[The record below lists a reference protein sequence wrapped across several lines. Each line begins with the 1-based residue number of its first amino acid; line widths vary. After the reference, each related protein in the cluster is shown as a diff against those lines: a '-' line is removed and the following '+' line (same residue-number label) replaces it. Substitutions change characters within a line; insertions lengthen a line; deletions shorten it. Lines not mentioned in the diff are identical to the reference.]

1 VNGVDLGVATVVEMR
16 GGKRGFYEF
25 RLEEGEIMRK
35 GKKKKKKKEKKK
47 NKKKS

>member
-1 VNGVDLGVATVVEMR
+1 MATVVEMR

-35 GKKKKKKKEKKK
+35 GKKKKKKEKKK